1 MSTDRMIILGSRSPR
16 RFELLSQLLPETRIQ
31 VLAPD
36 DATEA
41 GFSGLKTREQ
51 IHERLT
57 TIARTKNDTVRNQLR
72 PLDQQTPPDWA
83 GILTADT
90 VVIADNQQSLIVLE
104 KPDGPDWEQK
114 TRHWFQHYYS
124 ERTHQVA
131 TAVCLRTAEEQIVE
145 RLVQT
150 EIRFCQV
157 TSEMLDW
164 YLSTREP
171 LGKAGGYGL
180 QGAAALFVTA
190 VHGSPSNV
198 VGLPLLETRQLLQ
211 TCQLL

>member
-1 MSTDRMIILGSRSPR
+1 MSTDRPIILGSRSPR
-16 RFELLSQLLPETRIQ
+16 RFELLSHLLPESRIQ
-31 VLAPD
+31 VLAPSD
-36 DATEA
+36 TTEA
-41 GFSGLKTREQ
+41 GFAGLKTLEQ
-51 IHERLT
+51 IRERLT
-57 TIARTKNDTVRNQLR
+57 AIARTKNDAVRNLLTR
-72 PLDQQTPPDWA
+72 PGWG

-90 VVIADNQQSLIVLE
+90 VVIADNSQSPIVLE
-104 KPDGPDWEQK
+104 KPDGPDWERK

-124 ERTHQVA
+124 GRSHQVA
-131 TAVCLRTAEEQIVE
+131 TAVCLRTAGEQIVE
-145 RLVQT
+145 QLIHTNVH
-150 EIRFCQV
+150 FCEV